1 MPAAATRRQLSSGMD
16 PQFSPPSPP
25 SLAPRPARTLL
36 PRPGFKAAPG
46 ASPHP
51 RKTAHPSRKPTLI
64 PQYRRLTSMVVVA
77 AAVIRSGRYPAPHH
91 EAPCGQGGLIR
102 CLLTPGPRP
111 GPSLTDTPNPVPPPQ
126 ALTLL
131 PPGAC
136 SQCHSLCPLPPHRQR
151 CWEGAVNQHRGGGS
165 LTSDLSLGTS
175 ATPAFLSSKQERVG
189 STWESLPSAYSA
201 EHLAGTDTHTRRS
214 RATLKPPPAALYP
227 QLNKPCS
234 HGWWWPPA
242 PGTQALGWPVAGR
255 WRHLQTGGPDTTWPR
270 GC

>member
-1 MPAAATRRQLSSGMD
+1 M
-16 PQFSPPSPP
+16 
-25 SLAPRPARTLL
+25 
-36 PRPGFKAAPG
+36 
-46 ASPHP
+46 
-51 RKTAHPSRKPTLI
+51 
-64 PQYRRLTSMVVVA
+64 
-77 AAVIRSGRYPAPHH
+77 GR
-91 EAPCGQGGLIR
+91 GGLIR

-111 GPSLTDTPNPVPPPQ
+111 GPSLTDTPNPVPP
-126 ALTLL
+126 A
-131 PPGAC
+131 PGAHAPPPRC
-136 SQCHSLCPLPPHRQR
+136 LLSVPQSLPSASPPPEVLGGG
-151 CWEGAVNQHRGGGS
+151 CESAPGGS

-227 QLNKPCS
+227 QPNKPCS

-255 WRHLQTGGPDTTWPR
+255 GRHLQTGGPDTTWPR